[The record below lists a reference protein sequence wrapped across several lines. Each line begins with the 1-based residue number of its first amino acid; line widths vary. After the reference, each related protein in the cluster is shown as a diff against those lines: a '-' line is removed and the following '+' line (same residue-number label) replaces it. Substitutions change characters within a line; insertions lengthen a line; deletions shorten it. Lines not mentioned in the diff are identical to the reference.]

1 MTLNDL
7 FLTVDLENYGKRGET
22 LAGVKDTMNQTKIT
36 LIGIVD
42 NLKNKKSHLELFIK
56 EKFSKKNKG
65 NKVWLEKKYIHKIE
79 VIEKDQVK
87 SIKKFLKKG
96 VRVLVSGNMDYKLEE
111 KSGKRS
117 LNSSI
122 IAKQVQIFDGTF

>member
-65 NKVWLEKKYIHKIE
+65 NRTWLEKSFIHKIE
-79 VIEKDQVK
+79 VKEKSQIK
-87 SIKKFLKKG
+87 PLKKFLKKG
-96 VRVLVSGNMDYKLEE
+96 VKVLISGRMNYELEE
-111 KSGKRS
+111 KGGKRNIKS
-117 LNSSI
+117 NI
-122 IAKQVQIFDGTF
+122 IANQIRIFDGSI

>member
-1 MTLNDL
+1 MSH
-7 FLTVDLENYGKRGET
+7 
-22 LAGVKDTMNQTKIT
+22 AKIT
-36 LIGIVD
+36 LIGIVE
-42 NLKNKKSHLELFIK
+42 NLKSRKSHIEFFIK

-65 NKVWLEKKYIHKIE
+65 NKVWLEKNYIHKIE

-87 SIKKFLKKG
+87 SLKKFLKKG

-111 KSGKRS
+111 KSGKRN